1 MDVLTADVIGDIVL
15 VLVLA
20 SLCGAAARRLGQPT
34 VVGQIIAGIV
44 LGPSLLGRLP
54 GHLTSRLF
62 PHTALASLTILSQV
76 AVVIFMFV
84 VGYELDRPS
93 TPQRYRVTLLLAAS
107 ALLVPMGLGSTAAVV
122 FRSSFAALGQQRV
135 GGPFILF
142 LGVATSITA
151 LPVLASV
158 VRERGLAGT
167 TAANLA
173 TSAAGLMD
181 VAAWLALAAALAG
194 TTQRPG
200 RPWPVTLLLIAG
212 FAAVMLLAV
221 RPAVRWWIGRPQA
234 VLSSKL
240 PVALTLALG
249 SAWITTSL
257 GLHPIFG
264 GFLAGLTMP
273 RTDGAPD
280 ADVLRSIDEVGR
292 LFLPLFFAVT
302 GLSVDIAAS
311 TSRAWILL
319 ALLFAIA
326 VTGKIVPAY
335 AASRLGKLPPRDA
348 ATVAVLVN
356 TRGLTELIAL
366 NVGFTAGLVGQRL
379 FSALVLMAVATTVM
393 TAPLLELIRS
403 RSALPGLAEST
414 VQPTPP
420 GTA

>member
-1 MDVLTADVIGDIVL
+1 
-15 VLVLA
+15 
-20 SLCGAAARRLGQPT
+20 
-34 VVGQIIAGIV
+34 
-44 LGPSLLGRLP
+44 
-54 GHLTSRLF
+54 
-62 PHTALASLTILSQV
+62 
-76 AVVIFMFV
+76 
-84 VGYELDRPS
+84 
-93 TPQRYRVTLLLAAS
+93 
-107 ALLVPMGLGSTAAVV
+107 
-122 FRSSFAALGQQRV
+122 
-135 GGPFILF
+135 
-142 LGVATSITA
+142 
-151 LPVLASV
+151 
-158 VRERGLAGT
+158 
-167 TAANLA
+167 
-173 TSAAGLMD
+173 MD

-200 RPWPVTLLLIAG
+200 RPWPVTLLLITG

-221 RPAVRWWIGRPQA
+221 RPAVRWWIGRRQA

-302 GLSVDIAAS
+302 GLSVDIRAL
-311 TSRAWILL
+311 TSGTWSLL

-335 AASRLGKLPPRDA
+335 AASRLSKLPPRDA
-348 ATVAVLVN
+348 ATVAVLIN

-366 NVGFTAGLVGQRL
+366 NVGLTTGLIGQRL

-403 RSALPGLAEST
+403 RSALPELAEST

-420 GTA
+420 RTA